1 METKEQKQA
10 YQLALNSYYGNL
22 GSTTGRQYKQVDF
35 QKLYKEML
43 SEQKI
48 EKRNQKINQIL
59 NDESTSI

>member
-10 YQLALNSYYGNL
+10 YQIALNSYYGNL
-22 GSTTGRQYKQVDF
+22 VSTTGRQYKQVDF
-35 QKLYKEML
+35 QKLYQEML

-59 NDESTSI
+59 DDESTSI